1 MIKIIF
7 YISILIIFYYC
18 IIRIQENFE
27 ADIYDNKNCC
37 VIRKKRIDTHIFNT
51 YKKSNYCD
59 NYHDNYLRTIKEGEL
74 IGGVPF
80 DMKQCVNNKKFGSCR
95 KLGGFTCVDFVTKE
109 ECLKYPD
116 LVWNTVTCNDNLPYV
131 PNYYEY

>member
-37 VIRKKRIDTHIFNT
+37 VIRKKRINT
-51 YKKSNYCD
+51 IGYC
-59 NYHDNYLRTIKEGEL
+59 
-74 IGGVPF
+74 
-80 DMKQCVNNKKFGSCR
+80 
-95 KLGGFTCVDFVTKE
+95 
-109 ECLKYPD
+109 
-116 LVWNTVTCNDNLPYV
+116 
-131 PNYYEY
+131 